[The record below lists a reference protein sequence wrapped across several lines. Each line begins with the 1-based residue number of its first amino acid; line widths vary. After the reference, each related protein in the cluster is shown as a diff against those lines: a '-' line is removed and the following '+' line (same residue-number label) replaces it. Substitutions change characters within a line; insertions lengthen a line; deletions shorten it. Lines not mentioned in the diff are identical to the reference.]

1 MIYSFQHYYGD
12 IVRYLFLAAAVIMII
27 TLPLFSKEIN
37 FPVLFSVIGIAVL
50 GVAAGLSNPKQ
61 FISSLINLIISLLG
75 FIIFLYTATHT
86 YQQSGVADKFVLT
99 DIILS
104 AIFLFAIYFS
114 MKTLRAQM
122 IGPNPPPPPENL

>member
-12 IVRYLFLAAAVIMII
+12 VVRYLFLAAAVIMII
-27 TLPLFSKEIN
+27 TLPLFSREVN
-37 FPVLFSVIGIAVL
+37 FPIIISVIGIAVL

-61 FISSLINLIISLLG
+61 FSSSLINLIISLFG
-75 FIIFLYTATHT
+75 FMIFLYTAVNS
-86 YQQSGVADKFVLT
+86 YQHSGVADKFILT

-104 AIFLFAIYFS
+104 TIFIFAIYFS

-122 IGPNPPPPPENL
+122 IGPNPPPPIENL